1 MRTVGPGANSLR
13 GAKPARGRACR
24 PEKRPRHCVFATVY
38 RTGIG
43 PGTLNLL
50 QEEQIVAARLLPQD
64 KGPRGE
70 EDERCSV
77 RNDTPKTAV
86 VATIS
91 GPERRRRCRRNC
103 ARVAVIEPRRR
114 FGRKRRDCR
123 SAVDAP
129 NTHSSGGRHDLPWRS
144 VAWIRRISI
153 FFLPESLS
161 TTVFEPTRLVR
172 LPCNAAHK
180 ALVSRGPFRLRGR

>member
-1 MRTVGPGANSLR
+1 MSTREET
-13 GAKPARGRACR
+13 
-24 PEKRPRHCVFATVY
+24 TVY

-114 FGRKRRDCR
+114 VGRKCRDCR
-123 SAVDAP
+123 GAVMLP
-129 NTHSSGGRHDLPWRS
+129 PTPVSMGRGGLGLGGW
-144 VAWIRRISI
+144 
-153 FFLPESLS
+153 
-161 TTVFEPTRLVR
+161 
-172 LPCNAAHK
+172 
-180 ALVSRGPFRLRGR
+180 